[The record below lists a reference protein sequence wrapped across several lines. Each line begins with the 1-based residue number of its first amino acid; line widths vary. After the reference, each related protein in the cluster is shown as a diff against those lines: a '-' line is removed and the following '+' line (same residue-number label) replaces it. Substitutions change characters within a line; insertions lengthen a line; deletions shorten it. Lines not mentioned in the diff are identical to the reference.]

1 MFPSTWET
9 GKEKANHAA
18 GQLMTVTALIS
29 GGVML
34 LCLLFCKPLLKL
46 LFGSVEPAVMEAAV
60 TYFWISAI
68 SFPFL
73 GLYNSSAALFRSME
87 KTQTTMY
94 VSLLMNV
101 INVAG
106 NAIGVFVSR
115 RRGRC
120 GSTTLISRAVAAV
133 VMTCLSRSE
142 KNTVFIRAGQVFS
155 WDPGMIRRILRI
167 AVPNSIENGLF
178 SLGKVLV
185 TSIVAL
191 FGTAQIA
198 ANGVAN
204 SIDMVAI
211 VVVNAVNLAIVT
223 VVGHCV
229 GAGEFEQASRYMKKL
244 MGVSYLATEF

>member
-1 MFPSTWET
+1 MCIRDR
-9 GKEKANHAA
+9 ANHAA

-106 NAIGVFVSR
+106 NAIGVFLFHAGVA
-115 RRGRC
+115 GVAVP
-120 GSTTLISRAVAAV
+120 TLISRAVAAV

-167 AVPNSIENGLF
+167 AAVSYTHLDVYKRQNAGCYQVRIKASNENGNF
-178 SLGKVLV
+178 CSDSGMGKVY
-185 TSIVAL
+185 AYPYR
-191 FGTAQIA
+191 
-198 ANGVAN
+198 
-204 SIDMVAI
+204 
-211 VVVNAVNLAIVT
+211 
-223 VVGHCV
+223 CV
-229 GAGEFEQASRYMKKL
+229 
-244 MGVSYLATEF
+244 